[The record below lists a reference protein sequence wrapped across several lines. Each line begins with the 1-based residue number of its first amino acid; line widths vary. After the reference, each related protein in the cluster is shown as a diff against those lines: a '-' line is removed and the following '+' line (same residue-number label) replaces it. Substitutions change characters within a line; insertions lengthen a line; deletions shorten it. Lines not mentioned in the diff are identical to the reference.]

1 MTEAVLTP
9 GADLPQQD
17 TEQSA
22 GGFSLARGLNALREE
37 MDAPVASF
45 FSSCVHCGLCATA
58 CPFYVET
65 GDPKYTPIHKLE
77 PMRILWEQ
85 EFTFWGKLKSTLR
98 EKLPLEKWGLD
109 KLGLD
114 KLVAG
119 KQVTDE
125 MLAEWE
131 PLLYDSC
138 TMCGRCSMVC
148 PVGNDIHYMIR
159 KAREG
164 QVASGHS
171 PEGLIAASV
180 RAVNTGSPMGLKW
193 KTLDVQIKHVE
204 QSTGLAVPI
213 DKQGADYLV
222 LLSSME
228 IINFPEYLEA
238 LTKIFAH
245 AGVSWT
251 LSQQCFEATNAGIQ
265 IGSKDI
271 AATLVQRVVDAAEAL
286 GVKNVISPECGHAY
300 TAIRWEGPNA
310 IKRAYPFKVFH
321 IIEVLDQLRAE
332 GRIKTEGKED
342 DRLSMHDPCNLARKS
357 GVIQQQRNLMD
368 LIAENF
374 VDLKEH
380 GKMQWCCGAGG
391 GVSSN
396 ERAEELKLAAFK
408 KKKAQIEEVE
418 PERMVTMCATCRTQ
432 LEEGLEEYT
441 MDIPVVGLTEL
452 IADHLV
458 ESDAERVTS
467 DD

>member
-9 GADLPQQD
+9 GVAPSSDTNAD
-17 TEQSA
+17 SA
-22 GGFSLARGLNALREE
+22 PSGSFSLERGLQALREE

-45 FSSCVHCGLCATA
+45 FSSCVHCGICATA
-58 CPFYVET
+58 CPFFVET
-65 GDPKYTPIHKLE
+65 GDPQYTPIHKLE
-77 PMRILWEQ
+77 PMRILWEN
-85 EFTFWGKLKSTLR
+85 EFTLWGKLKSTL
-98 EKLPLEKWGLD
+98 GLA
-109 KLGLD
+109 K
-114 KLVAG
+114 K
-119 KQVTDE
+119 VTDE
-125 MLAEWE
+125 MLEAWE

-138 TMCGRCSMVC
+138 SMCGRCSMVC
-148 PVGNDIHYMIR
+148 PVGNDIQYMIR

-164 QVASGHS
+164 MVASGHS
-171 PEGLIAASV
+171 PEGLVAASV

-204 QSTGLAVPI
+204 TSSGLEVPV
-213 DKQGADYLV
+213 DKRGVDYLV

-238 LTKIFAH
+238 ITKIFHH

-271 AATLVQRVVDAAEAL
+271 AAVLVQRVVDAAEEL

-332 GRIKTEGKED
+332 GRIKTEGKET

-357 GVIQQQRNLMD
+357 GVIDQQRHLMD
-368 LIAENF
+368 LIAEDF

-380 GKMQWCCGAGG
+380 GKLQWCCGAGG

-408 KKKAQIEEVE
+408 KKKAQIEEIE

-432 LEEGLEEYT
+432 LEEGLEEFT

-458 ESDAERVTS
+458 EPETPAAAAEEAKA
-467 DD
+467 